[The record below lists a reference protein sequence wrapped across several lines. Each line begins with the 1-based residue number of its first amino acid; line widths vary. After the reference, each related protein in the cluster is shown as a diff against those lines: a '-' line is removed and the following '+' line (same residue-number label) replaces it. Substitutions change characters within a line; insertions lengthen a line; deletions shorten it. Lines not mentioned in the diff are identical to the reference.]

1 MTDEEVAERI
11 RTFFDENYRQILA
24 EGGAHVLTPRALE
37 QARQQVEHYW
47 KKLREVAVNVTETE
61 VRLQLPNQV
70 TPKGRK
76 FVIEGVVD
84 LVREADRMRMYD
96 IKTHYC
102 AEVEQHKQ
110 TYSAQLNVYAYIWKN
125 LRGHEIH
132 DMGIIA
138 VQLPERLR
146 EAIRKAD
153 HPAIAKELAQ
163 WNPLV
168 PIVPD
173 PSSIKGTFEKISAVV
188 DMIEDGQ
195 FEEPSAERLAQV
207 AGNDENAGGEKVTFA
222 TLHCR
227 NCDGR
232 FSCNS
237 YRDYMKGASKL
248 GRRFDLL
255 RYIDETHDDG
265 DLDDWID
272 GNIELDL
279 ERIGIE

>member
-1 MTDEEVAERI
+1 MIDRDIEVRI
-11 RTFFDENYRQILA
+11 REFFDANYRQILA

-61 VRLQLPNQV
+61 VRLQLPNQS

-84 LVREADRMRMYD
+84 LVREADRIRMYD

-102 AEVEQHKQ
+102 EEVSHHRH
-110 TYSAQLNVYAYIWKN
+110 TYAAQLNVYAYIWEE
-125 LRGHEIH
+125 LRGHTIQE
-132 DMGIIA
+132 MGIIA
-138 VQLPERLR
+138 VQLPQRLR
-146 EAIRKAD
+146 EAIRAGN
-153 HPAIAKELAQ
+153 HAIIAQELEL

-168 PIVPD
+168 AMPLE
-173 PSSIKGTFEKISAVV
+173 PSSIEETFDRIARTV
-188 DMIEDGQ
+188 DLIEDGA
-195 FEEPSAERLAQV
+195 FSPPTSERLGEV
-207 AGNDENAGGEKVTFA
+207 AGSDQNTGGERIVFA

-232 FSCNS
+232 FSCDS
-237 YRDYMKGASKL
+237 YREYMRNGGGTA
-248 GRRFDLL
+248 RRFDLL
-255 RYIDETHDDG
+255 KYIDATRDDG
-265 DLDDWID
+265 ELDDWID

-279 ERIGIE
+279 DKLSEE

>member
-1 MTDEEVAERI
+1 MTDVEIEARI
-11 RTFFDENYRQILA
+11 QEFFEENYRQILA

-47 KKLREVAVNVTETE
+47 KKLRNIAISVTETE
-61 VRLQLPNQV
+61 VRLQLPNRV

-84 LVREADRMRMYD
+84 LVREAGRIRMYD

-102 AEVEQHKQ
+102 EEVKQHRSS
-110 TYSAQLNVYAYIWKN
+110 YAAQLNVYAYIWRE
-125 LRGHEIH
+125 LRGHEINE
-132 DMGIIA
+132 MGIIA

-146 EAIRKAD
+146 EAIRSANRV
-153 HPAIAKELAQ
+153 AIVRELDL

-168 PIVPD
+168 TIPME
-173 PSSIKGTFEKISAVV
+173 PSSLDETFESIARVV
-188 DMIEDGQ
+188 DQIEDGQ
-195 FEEPSAERLAQV
+195 FSPPSATRLAQV
-207 AGNDENAGGEKVTFA
+207 AGADENAGGDDVGFA

-232 FSCNS
+232 FSCKS
-237 YRDYMKGASKL
+237 YRDYMKNNKA
-248 GRRFDLL
+248 RRQFDLL
-255 RYIDETHDDG
+255 KYIDNAHDDG
-265 DLDDWID
+265 SLDEWID

-279 ERIGIE
+279 QRLSSE